1 MAESK
6 KGDRSAWWLALVGA
20 LGAALGAGITG
31 GFSYLGQK
39 GDLDAKMIELS
50 LGILRAKPTPE
61 TEPLREWAIAAIQKQ
76 ATLRLMMRKR
86 KRCLSSRCRSFL
98 ITRSA
103 VQYRGPSSRRPH
115 TKFQAVA
122 FGP

>member
-61 TEPLREWAIAAIQKQ
+61 TEPLREWAIAAIQKHGDFTFDDAQ
-76 ATLRLMMRKR
+76 KKALLKQP
-86 KRCLSSRCRSFL
+86 LPFISNNAISSTISGA
-98 ITRSA
+98 IQSQT
-103 VQYRGPSSRRPH
+103 PH
-115 TKFQAVA
+115 
-122 FGP
+122 